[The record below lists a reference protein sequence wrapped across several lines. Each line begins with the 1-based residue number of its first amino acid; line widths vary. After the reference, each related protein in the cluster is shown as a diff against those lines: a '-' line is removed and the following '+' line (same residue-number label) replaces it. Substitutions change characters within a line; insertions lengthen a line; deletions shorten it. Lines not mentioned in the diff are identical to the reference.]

1 MIFKKNYDFIA
12 GAFITALMLAVVITG
27 YFWTPR
33 APNAIDSSNRFAA
46 PSISYLLGTD
56 NFGRCIFSRVI
67 EGAGSTVL
75 VAAATVAIGLTAG
88 LIIGGITGYLGGWV
102 DELLMR
108 TGDVIMAF
116 PSILLALVIIS
127 LTGPGRYNI
136 IMALGIL
143 FIPSF
148 ARVVR
153 GEFVRLRG
161 LDFVHSA
168 RIMGVGHVRIMFVHI
183 LPNTVPVILRS
194 IAIGFNNAVL
204 AEASMSYL
212 GLGVQPPD
220 ASLGRML
227 SESQPFLFTAPWYA
241 LSSGIAIVL
250 LILGLGLLSEG
261 IGGRSRTNG

>member
-1 MIFKKNYDFIA
+1 MLIFA
-12 GAFITALMLAVVITG
+12 ITG

-33 APNAIDSSNRFAA
+33 DPNAIDPANKFLA
-46 PSISYLLGTD
+46 PSIEHPLGTD
-56 NFGRCIFSRVI
+56 NFGRCILSRVI
-67 EGAGSTVL
+67 EGAGVTVL
-75 VAAATVAIGLTAG
+75 VAAATVAIGLAAG
-88 LIIGGITGYLGGWV
+88 LIIGGLTGYFGGLA
-102 DELLMR
+102 DQILMR
-108 TGDVIMAF
+108 AGDVVMAF

-136 IMALGIL
+136 IIALGIL

-148 ARVVR
+148 ARIAR
-153 GEFVRLRG
+153 SEFVRLRG
-161 LDFVHSA
+161 LDFVLNA
-168 RIMGVGHVRIMFVHI
+168 KIMGVGDGRIMFVHI
-183 LPNTVPVILRS
+183 LPNTLAVMLRS
-194 IAIGFNNAVL
+194 VAIGFNNAVL

-250 LILGLGLLSEG
+250 LILGFGLLSEG
-261 IGGRSRTNG
+261 VRS